1 MEKYRVLVNRI
12 DASTAGNIV
21 WPEKPT
27 K

>member
-21 WPEKPT
+21 WPEKPI
-27 K
+27 